1 MLTTS
6 MHYYFKFCLPY
17 LTAATSFKTSVL
29 RIIAHVT
36 FVTPYM
42 QFMFFFGV
50 GTLQAGALHGGI
62 QLNKERFP
70 TAIRY
75 AYCFWPFVVT
85 ALYFNMVPI
94 RYGNLL
100 MDCCGFVWGV
110 YLSWMANKK

>member
-42 QFMFFFGV
+42 QFMFFIGV
-50 GTLQAGALHGGI
+50 GTL
-62 QLNKERFP
+62 
-70 TAIRY
+70 
-75 AYCFWPFVVT
+75 
-85 ALYFNMVPI
+85 
-94 RYGNLL
+94 
-100 MDCCGFVWGV
+100 
-110 YLSWMANKK
+110 